1 MSYIFKAVEKEK
13 IINGVNGCEGMWFDA
28 GKQVYQAVAI
38 KGRHCAPFYRAL
50 SDVIDERLSEPSFS
64 DDAVRKTLKSA
75 KLWLDV
81 AIDANGGS
89 GAYSALIRAYTI
101 RQGQLR
107 LNKVFSDELI
117 QQSSNQVAVNFVNT
131 LINGSPSDNLAPW
144 TIPAINQIASID
156 ARAIGEILFRHDID
170 DTASSRNSGW
180 SGTIAFSLLGG
191 KYPYETWRLIS
202 AGDPGSEIEGRHESA
217 VLNRVDDFKNVLFA
231 IDSYNMA
238 ITAVI
243 KNFGWN
249 SVESF
254 LSVVPEQI
262 NVARSSGSY
271 SPLIQHVVKNTPI
284 SATVDFVLRYGVNAF
299 FDMFKLTYDGIPP
312 VVPTTDE
319 TFAARAFAFFSTFS
333 SSQSQTIVARPV
345 SEFGSVSEWKALAAQ
360 GTSIGSALRN
370 SLKYLS
376 EIVIERDDNFIGR
389 GLELYDQKSGEGMI
403 TEQWIIDRADM
414 LGRLISR
421 LHASFGENTSQLYS
435 YSDLASGKQVP
446 LATGVL
452 NPLVMFSDD
461 GGRSFGGGPN
471 SDHLYGALGGDVIEG
486 ATGNDYIEG
495 GHGNDS
501 LKGGD
506 GNDVLHGMSGDDLL
520 VGGIGNDILIGGAG
534 DDHYEFSSGDGVD
547 QIFDLDVGG
556 RLLINGLPIPVLK
569 RNGPLS
575 NTWIT
580 ENHSVTVTLV
590 EDSIERTLNI
600 KYGPNDV
607 IVIKNYRP
615 GMLGLQLPDYV
626 SQPVSKPD
634 LVVTGDFKAID
645 TDPDVSGDQVSHDD
659 LGNVLVMPDVKQRN
673 RADVLYGAPSD
684 DLLIGLGGSDRLL
697 GNAGNDRLFGD
708 KVTTF
713 EKALAGGAGRGKNS
727 RGDWL
732 DGGEGDDLLVGT
744 PSRDVLLGGNGRDT
758 LVGGAGD
765 DNLSGDETTGE
776 LAENWDFKRVDVSLG
791 DGTVSHRNVNSDAS
805 YSAAAEGGNDLLYG
819 QGGRDFINGGWG
831 DDLLDGGT
839 ENDLLGGDGGNDTLI
854 GGDGDDTLLGDNLDW
869 AGGLQSRHHGND
881 LLIGGNGNDSLA
893 GNGGNDMLYGG
904 AGNDDLDGDDP
915 VLHGIEG
922 DAAIYFGAD
931 LLDGGAGDD
940 TLQGGGAGDSLY
952 GGAGND
958 DLSGDYADHPIR
970 YHGDDLLDGGTGDD
984 TLRGMGGSDTLIGGQ
999 GNDALDGDE
1008 PNLQAGGTND
1018 DYVQGDAGNDT
1029 LWGGLG
1035 ADTLLGGA
1043 DDDLLVGD
1051 YEQTPETEQG
1061 SDYLDGGSG
1070 NDTLLGGVGNDTLLG
1085 GSGVDYLRGDAGNN
1099 LFVGGPG
1106 NDYLDGQDGDDIFY
1120 FGSGDGLDVIAD
1132 AGGKNLIKFGYG
1144 FTAESLKADIIAID
1158 VGPVLRL
1165 ANPSGDAVLLRD
1177 YEKWQG
1183 SYFTFNDGTTLN
1195 FEDVMR
1201 LVRGPEEKSPSPGFS
1216 QGTGAGDEGFEV
1228 SKAPSDAEQ
1237 PGGEGDAVEQVQTEH
1252 SPSVPSHPEG
1262 ESSVSWEELFLANM
1276 NTRRSARRLATGFVK
1291 NIQGTWIKSHVTDG
1305 ELDHGIKTTLI
1316 VESFHDGSVSDFPTR
1331 DGLAPGKTVS
1341 SERLSSTSSRTESRP
1356 VVKNGRSH
1364 LTAEPQYYRSGS
1376 IHGGILL
1383 KPGDIVVEDKN
1394 ESGVLRGW
1402 YVYPAGS
1409 FENREIEHKNFS
1421 WEVTTETIRHQ
1432 IFQAGDVGGRI
1443 NLEVG
1448 NVGKGGFGD
1457 DLIVTYKEPQ
1467 LYYGD
1472 EEERV
1477 PGAFLSGGAGNDTL
1491 VGSEGPDYL
1500 VNGSGNDWLY
1510 GEDGQD
1516 TYVIEAHD
1524 GATTVVVDMLNPVY
1538 IRPEVGVAEWRS
1550 EFGESD
1556 LDTVRLPDGITVDQL
1571 KLAWGTVLVEAVN
1584 VELDPN
1590 PRRGAQRNAPRAQ
1603 MLYSTLDITWGTA
1616 QQVRI
1621 VLPNSSDLNGSGIE
1635 LLAFSDGSSVKI
1647 DQLIANSKFG
1657 PAPDTYNHG
1666 VLISNAAAAHSF
1678 RDNKM
1683 LPIVGGRGNDTL
1695 SGSGEIRG
1703 MQGDDYI
1710 TGGAGNDVI
1719 WGGAGNDT
1727 LTGGAG
1733 DDLYVYDG
1741 LGRDL
1746 IVNKSGGTDG
1756 IDFTYFDVS
1765 IHQLKFH
1772 RDENDLVIVVNFGV
1786 SPKLRVANHFLG
1798 GDAAITFVRVQGQ
1811 DRMPQDVTADQ
1822 FTELLHPLPP
1832 LRDVEDILPRQDESA
1847 AEALAEIIKFY
1858 ELPG

>member
-231 IDSYNMA
+231 IDSYNVA
-238 ITAVI
+238 FAAVI

-249 SVESF
+249 SIESF

-262 NVARSSGSY
+262 NVVRSSGSY
-271 SPLIQHVVKNTPI
+271 SPLIQHVVRNTPI
-284 SATVDFVLRYGVNAF
+284 SSTVDFVLRYGVNAF

-319 TFAARAFAFFSTFS
+319 IFAARAFAFFSTFS

-360 GTSIGSALRN
+360 ETSIGSALRN

-389 GLELYDQKSGEGMI
+389 GLELYDPKSGAGML

-421 LHASFGENTSQLYS
+421 LHASFGENTSQHYS

-461 GGRSFGGGPN
+461 GGRS
-471 SDHLYGALGGDVIEG
+471 
-486 ATGNDYIEG
+486 
-495 GHGNDS
+495 
-501 LKGGD
+501 
-506 GNDVLHGMSGDDLL
+506 
-520 VGGIGNDILIGGAG
+520 
-534 DDHYEFSSGDGVD
+534 
-547 QIFDLDVGG
+547 
-556 RLLINGLPIPVLK
+556 
-569 RNGPLS
+569 
-575 NTWIT
+575 
-580 ENHSVTVTLV
+580 
-590 EDSIERTLNI
+590 
-600 KYGPNDV
+600 YGPNDV
-607 IVIKNYRP
+607 IIIKNYRA

-626 SQPVSKPD
+626 SQPVSKTD

-645 TDPDVSGDQVSHDD
+645 TDADVSGDQVSHDD
-659 LGNVLVMPDVKQRN
+659 LGNVLVIPDVKQRN
-673 RADVLYGAPSD
+673 RADVLYGAASD
-684 DLLIGLGGSDRLL
+684 DLLIGLGGSDRLF

-708 KVTTF
+708 KNTTF
-713 EKALAGGAGRGKNS
+713 EKSLAGGAGRGKNS

-732 DGGEGDDLLVGT
+732 DGGEGDDLLFGT

-805 YSAAAEGGNDLLYG
+805 YSAAEEGGNDLLYG

-893 GNGGNDMLYGG
+893 GNGGSDVLYGG

-1291 NIQGTWIKSHVTDG
+1291 NTQGAWIKSHVTDD

-1666 VLISNAAAAHSF
+1666 ALISNVAAAHSH
-1678 RDNKM
+1678 RDNKI
-1683 LPIVGGRGNDTL
+1683 LPIVGGRGNDTI

-1772 RDENDLVIVVNFGV
+1772 RDENDLVIVVNFGAL
-1786 SPKLRVANHFLG
+1786 PKLRVANHFLG
-1798 GDAAITFVRVQGQ
+1798 GDAAITFIRVQGQ
-1811 DRMPQDVTADQ
+1811 DRMPHDVTADQ
-1822 FTELLHPLPP
+1822 LTELLHPLPP
-1832 LRDVEDILPRQDESA
+1832 LRDVEDILPRDDESA